1 MSFLLLAILSIP
13 SSEAR
18 VFGKAIT
25 SAPGTQN
32 TPRDLSVEAMK
43 HIDDFRQ
50 AARDEV
56 ANAKRQYGNGIS
68 TLVTIFNASGA
79 ELVYKGANNFS
90 GHADRYQPD
99 MRIGNGQWSTY
110 LHVHPAGEMRGSS
123 AALVYNV
130 GGRTSRIDYALFG
143 WSVPYSGHNNSWCRV
158 EDNDSEY
165 AQTGW
170 DTYQDRIEDG
180 NGGQSSYAYRI
191 TCPLGQGSSPALE
204 AVVERTR

>member
-1 MSFLLLAILSIP
+1 MSILFFAILSVP
-13 SSEAR
+13 STHAT
-18 VFGKAIT
+18 VFGTPIT
-25 SAPGTQN
+25 NAPGTQN
-32 TPRDLSVEAMK
+32 TPLDLSVEAMM
-43 HIDDFRQ
+43 HIEDFRQ

-56 ANAKRQYGNGIS
+56 AKAKAVYGNGIS

-79 ELVYKGANNFS
+79 ELVLHGVKNFT

-99 MRIGNGQWSTY
+99 ARIGNGQWSTF

-123 AALVYNV
+123 AALIYNV
-130 GGRTSRIDYALFG
+130 GGRTSRIDFALFG
-143 WSVPYSGHNNSWCRV
+143 WSVPYTGHNNSWCRV

-165 AQTGW
+165 SKTSW

-180 NGGQSSYAYRI
+180 NGGQSSYAYQI

-204 AVVERTR
+204 AVVTRTR